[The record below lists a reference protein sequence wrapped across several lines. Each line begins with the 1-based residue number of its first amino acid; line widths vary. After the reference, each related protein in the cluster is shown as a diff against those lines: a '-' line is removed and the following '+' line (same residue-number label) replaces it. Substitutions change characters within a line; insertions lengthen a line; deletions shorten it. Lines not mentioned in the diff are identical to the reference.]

1 MCTTQQCA
9 THNNQ
14 HHKATLLPTWNTKYF
29 AFTARYELTLCTPVD
44 VRLCPVLQDIPMHV
58 STLSFLLIAVDR
70 YRFMLD
76 PMKPRMPSFVFALG
90 SWLLAVCIVLP
101 YPIYIT
107 YLDLGVSKNTLHC
120 LNVTNC

>member
-1 MCTTQQCA
+1 
-9 THNNQ
+9 
-14 HHKATLLPTWNTKYF
+14 
-29 AFTARYELTLCTPVD
+29 
-44 VRLCPVLQDIPMHV
+44 VLQDIPMHV

-76 PMKPRMPSFVFALG
+76 PMNPRMPSFVCALG

-107 YLDLGVSKNTLHC
+107 YLDLGVSNNTLYP
-120 LNVTNC
+120 LNVTDRQNGHGLRSECPE

>member
-1 MCTTQQCA
+1 L
-9 THNNQ
+9 
-14 HHKATLLPTWNTKYF
+14 KTKYF
-29 AFTARYELTLCTPVD
+29 AFTARYELTLGTSVD

-76 PMKPRMPSFVFALG
+76 PMKPRMPSFVCALG

-107 YLDLGVSKNTLHC
+107 YLDLGVS
-120 LNVTNC
+120 

>member
-1 MCTTQQCA
+1 
-9 THNNQ
+9 
-14 HHKATLLPTWNTKYF
+14 
-29 AFTARYELTLCTPVD
+29 
-44 VRLCPVLQDIPMHV
+44 MHV

-107 YLDLGVSKNTLHC
+107 YLDLGVSKYTLHS
-120 LNVTNC
+120 LNVADSGTNVLSKNQLRSR